1 MLLMMMDDDDDDED
15 DGCDNDYNLGDAK
28 HTQIQ
33 DFRVIW
39 SNRSG
44 GLMAQQTHGWTTLA
58 AR

>member
-1 MLLMMMDDDDDDED
+1 MLLMMMDDDDDDDD

-44 GLMAQQTHGWTTLA
+44 GLMAQQTHG
-58 AR
+58 